1 MHRNSS
7 TTAAT
12 SLSSQLGNLADFK
25 STYLPAIYSFV
36 FCVGLLTN
44 VAAIW
49 ACCRRARP
57 WNGLAVYTFNL
68 ALADL
73 LYVTSL
79 PPFIHYYTHGSAWIF
94 GDWLCRAGRFVFHVN
109 LGGSALFL
117 ACVSAHRYAGIVHPL
132 WSRGR
137 LRPGTARAVS
147 VAVWALVAIL
157 LLPTFHFVREGPAG
171 GDGAAAKTS
180 PPPSPSPSPR
190 DLVKCYDSASDAD
203 LFAYLPY
210 SVALSVVT
218 FAVPFAVTFAC
229 YGFVASTLLGN
240 RSVGAGVRR
249 RSLALVAVVLLLFSV
264 SFLPYHVT
272 RNLNLASRLYLRRAD
287 AAANRRIY
295 AAYQVCRGLASLNS
309 CFNPIVYFLAR
320 EDVRSSIRRGAI
332 RVAALPRGTPLLGR
346 KTVAVAVEGGVDDAD
361 KGEEEEEC
369 SFV

>member
-7 TTAAT
+7 TTIAAIAAT
-12 SLSSQLGNLADFK
+12 ASSSQLANLADFK
-25 STYLPAIYSFV
+25 STYLPATYSFV

-49 ACCRRARP
+49 ACCRRAARP
-57 WNGLAVYTFNL
+57 WNGLTVYTFNL

-79 PPFIHYYTHGSAWIF
+79 PPFVHYYTHGSAWIF

-109 LGGSALFL
+109 LGCSALFL
-117 ACVSAHRYAGIVHPL
+117 TCISAHRYAGIVHPL

-147 VAVWALVAIL
+147 AAVWALVAIL

-171 GDGAAAKTS
+171 GDGAAAAAGG
-180 PPPSPSPSPR
+180 

-203 LFAYLPY
+203 LLVYLPY

-346 KTVAVAVEGGVDDAD
+346 KAVAVVVEGGVDDKD
-361 KGEEEEEC
+361 KEVEEEEEC